1 MKKKTSKIFSLR
13 YIVLATLL
21 LVGVVPVLVTGWF
34 LSDQS
39 GRELRGAEGRF
50 QTELVRDKANRIEI
64 FGDRYVRLVNGYKE
78 MLEFPNTSEL
88 LSSDRTQEKLTKSVK
103 SDVNLLALFVK
114 PIQGESLSAFRSETI
129 NQREIEIL
137 SEGVLGDLS
146 DKGIAVGQ
154 PDVIE
159 RNGEMVLA
167 FGAPLYVKGELAG
180 AVVAVTSLYGLST
193 SIMDK
198 QPASESE
205 LWENGAPIIFVVD
218 EEGRAIVHPN
228 SAHVTSRQPMKDL
241 KIVQEWAETNKQ
253 IQSALLPFT
262 AEYNG
267 ETRSMIGAYSTASI
281 GSKLKFAVIVMQDEE
296 RALHSVTVMRRQT
309 WIISL
314 VLAFIMLVIGTVL
327 ARRLTSP
334 LLGLVNAA
342 QKIASGDLSTR
353 ISTKSFAEIGNLGRA
368 FNSMSDEL
376 EDHITKLAKS
386 AEENR
391 ELFVGTVKA
400 LAAAIDGKDRY
411 TRGHSERVSRV
422 SVAIGQRLGMDEEEL
437 EKLRIS
443 ALLHDVGKI
452 AIDDAILK
460 KPAALTDEE
469 YEIMKNHPKAGYK
482 IMKNIPAMKDFLPGM
497 YMHHEMVNGAGY
509 PQGLSDD
516 EIPLQAKIVSVAD
529 TFDAMTIDRPYQKGM
544 ELAAAIER
552 IKDFVGT
559 RYDIRVVNA
568 LVQACADGQIGVG
581 RVKLKDYDPATQK
594 NKEKLAPNEKRK
606 RPTTLTKRVNP
617 AEELLKPKTVPDS
630 QKLEKK
636 SPPEIPVSRPPV
648 APIEKI
654 QSTSKPI
661 PVEPVFELDDNELKM
676 IDAWGENAADLKK
689 KKA

>member
-1 MKKKTSKIFSLR
+1 MKKKNSRIFSLR
-13 YIVLATLL
+13 YVVLATLL

-78 MLEFPNTSEL
+78 MLEFPNTPAL
-88 LSSDRTQEKLTKSVK
+88 LSSDRTQEKLTASVK
-103 SDVNLLALFVK
+103 RDVNLLALFVK
-114 PIQGESLSAFRSETI
+114 PIQGESLSAFRSEMI
-129 NQREIEIL
+129 NQREIEML

-167 FGAPLYVKGELAG
+167 FAAPLYVKGELAG
-180 AVVAVTSLYGLST
+180 AVVAVASLYGLST

-198 QPASESE
+198 QPMSESE

-218 EEGRAIVHPN
+218 EEGRALVHPN

-241 KIVQEWAETNKQ
+241 KIVQEWAETNNQ

-262 AEYNG
+262 AVYNG
-267 ETRSMIGAYSTASI
+267 ESRSMIGAYSTASI

-327 ARRLTSP
+327 ARQLTSP
-334 LLGLVNAA
+334 LLGLVKGV

-353 ISTKSFAEIGNLGRA
+353 VNTKSFTEIGTLGKA
-368 FNSMSDEL
+368 FNSMSDDL
-376 EDHITKLAKS
+376 GDHISKLAKS

-422 SVAIGQRLGMDEEEL
+422 SVAIGQRLGMDADEL

-509 PQGLSDD
+509 PQGLTDD

-544 ELAAAIER
+544 GLAAAIER

-581 RVKLKDYDPATQK
+581 TVKLKDFDANAK
-594 NKEKLAPNEKRK
+594 A
-606 RPTTLTKRVNP
+606 
-617 AEELLKPKTVPDS
+617 KPKPKVS
-630 QKLEKK
+630 Q
-636 SPPEIPVSRPPV
+636 PPKPV
-648 APIEKI
+648 AVPRVKEPAKKAVEKTPQPKPQKPVEQKPPTVKAPPAPKARPIKRTE
-654 QSTSKPI
+654 PI
-661 PVEPVFELDDNELKM
+661 PVEPILELDDKELQM
-676 IDAWGENAADLKK
+676 IEDWGKEAEDLKK
-689 KKA
+689 RKA